1 MTNIDGIYGILPS
14 GLSTE
19 LLLQQAEAAMRGG
32 VRVLQY
38 RNKQPGFHRARKQA
52 KALRALCRDYQTM
65 FMVNDSIP
73 LALACEADGV
83 HLGREDAMDL
93 TQVRRD
99 IGNHLCMG
107 ITCRADA
114 ALAKHALAC
123 GADYLSFG
131 AVFASSTKADVPV
144 IGLPRLQRA
153 RQMFPDATICAI
165 GGIDASRLEAVK
177 ACGVNAAAV
186 ISSLFTAEDIEQQAR
201 LMVSAWQK

>member
-38 RNKQPGFHRARKQA
+38 RNKQPGFHRACKQGQ
-52 KALRALCRDYQTM
+52 ALRTLCRDYQTM
-65 FMVNDSIP
+65 FIVNDSIP

-99 IGNHLCMG
+99 IGNDLCMG

-123 GADYLSFG
+123 GADYVSFG
-131 AVFASSTKADVPV
+131 AVYASTTKTDVPV

-153 RQMFPDATICAI
+153 RQMFPDAIICAI
-165 GGIDASRLEAVK
+165 GGIDTSRLGEVK
-177 ACGVNAAAV
+177 SCGANTAAV
-186 ISSLFTAEDIEQQAR
+186 ISSLFAAPDIEQQAR
-201 LMVSAWQK
+201 LMIAAWQA